1 MFQYFNQNSL
11 LVLAILIGITLFF
24 FPTKKIKTKL
34 LLITSFIFFIFIFF
48 NLYMPEPDVI
58 NNDNT
63 SEIIFSG
70 EPTLIEFY
78 SDT

>member
-11 LVLAILIGITLFF
+11 LVIVILIGITLFF
-24 FPTKKIKTKL
+24 FPIKKIKTKL
-34 LLITSFIFFIFIFF
+34 FVISSFIFFIFIFF
-48 NLYMPEPDVI
+48 NYYMPAPDVI
-58 NNDNT
+58 NHENS

-70 EPTLIEFY
+70 EPTLIEYY

>member
-11 LVLAILIGITLFF
+11 LVIAILIGITLFF
-24 FPTKKIKTKL
+24 FPIKKIKTKL
-34 LLITSFIFFIFIFF
+34 LLISSFIIFIFIFF
-48 NLYMPEPDVI
+48 NLYMPTPDVI
-58 NNDNT
+58 NHDNP